1 VAEPVVVVGCNGVV
15 VVVVADNDAR
25 SNRPGRLL
33 LWTSG
38 SAVVVVVVDDDVV
51 LETMGVLCKNVSG
64 STAAAAVLG
73 ILVECR
79 SWCDRAARAVPWR
92 SGWRGLQP
100 LLVVLLL
107 AAVALLLQ
115 WLSPPLLVYPPPFK
129 VGW

>member
-1 VAEPVVVVGCNGVV
+1 
-15 VVVVADNDAR
+15 VADDDDAR
-25 SNRPGRLL
+25 SNRSGRLL
-33 LWTSG
+33 LWTS
-38 SAVVVVVVDDDVV
+38 SAVVVVVVVDDVV

-107 AAVALLLQ
+107 AAVALLL
-115 WLSPPLLVYPPPFK
+115 WLSTPLLEYPPPFE
-129 VGW
+129 VGWW